1 MVLQSLNLQYTLY
14 QWQESASKASGQEEK
29 GASDTLV
36 IAIAKKDVGI
46 GIQASDIAW
55 ADREDGGRN
64 AAILVK

>member
-1 MVLQSLNLQYTLY
+1 MDKRRKELVIP
-14 QWQESASKASGQEEK
+14 
-29 GASDTLV
+29 LV

-46 GIQASDIAW
+46 GIQASDISW